1 LGSEDDPS
9 MRQTVVGETRTA
21 QIELDPQTLQQ
32 VLETRRAIASE
43 SALVWGEHCTECVM
57 PTCYST
63 CAFYTPR
70 RDLKC
75 RRFDQ
80 GLEAVK
86 ASAAPEARGLR
97 VSFRQ
102 WGKLEASGRARALP
116 VGRAR
121 ALAAADD
128 IVAGVI
134 DAAAAPHRVRDV
146 AAIGWNRVKTRI
158 ANRAGTSAFDAFV
171 LECVSRAAQETVFTL
186 TIKPEVSTGQY
197 FQRHLTVQPGY
208 NRLAVDA
215 KEIGALVDL
224 DAALLFQVEPVAAP
238 AEAEFVFT
246 QLQFV
251 RWSNAAAPGS
261 ASAGP
266 APAQA
271 AAPKP
276 AAKVKCVVWDLDNT
290 LWRGTLIE
298 DGLEKLELNP
308 TAVAA
313 IKALDS
319 RGILHSIAS
328 KNNADDAMA
337 ALTHF
342 GLVEYFLAPQIAWR
356 PKSEAI
362 DRIAARLNIH
372 KNSFLF
378 IDDQPFERAEVQS
391 VHQDVRVVSDEI
403 IDELLQLPE
412 LDTPVTEEARNRRA
426 MYKVEEERDSA
437 FQGTGGDFITFL
449 RSCEL
454 VLTIDRIT
462 DANIARVFELSQRT
476 NQLNYA
482 GRSSSRE
489 EVEALAAGTA
499 KDAGFVLSCSDR
511 FGDYGVIG
519 FAVVDPATF
528 HVDNFFMS
536 CRVQHKKVDHAFFGW
551 LVGKAAKAGRPNVT
565 VTYRFSGRNQSAQ
578 QVLDEMRFAPS
589 DAPDLLQSPD
599 LAGLPDHDVVAIV
612 DRATDRA
619 AAPMA
624 VA

>member
-1 LGSEDDPS
+1 
-9 MRQTVVGETRTA
+9 MRQTVIGETRTA
-21 QIELDPQTLQQ
+21 QFDLDPQILQQ
-32 VLETRRAIASE
+32 VLETGRSIAGE

-57 PTCYST
+57 PSCYST

-80 GLEAVK
+80 GLEAVRART
-86 ASAAPEARGLR
+86 ASDVRGLR

-102 WGKLEASGRARALP
+102 WGKLEASGRARTLP

-121 ALAAADD
+121 VLALTDNL
-128 IVAGVI
+128 VAGAIGAV
-134 DAAAAPHRVRDV
+134 AAPYRARDV

-158 ANRAGTSAFDAFV
+158 ADGGSADFDAF
-171 LECVSRAAQETVFTL
+171 LMECVSEAPRETVFTL
-186 TIKPEVSTGQY
+186 TVKPEVSTGRY

-208 NRLAVDA
+208 NRLTVDA
-215 KEIGALVDL
+215 AEIAALVDL
-224 DAALLFQVEPVAAP
+224 GGPLLFQVEPVTP
-238 AEAEFVFT
+238 PEGVEFVFT

-251 RWSNAAAPGS
+251 RWANASAPGATSVAAASSEPT
-261 ASAGP
+261 P
-266 APAQA
+266 T
-271 AAPKP
+271 PKP

-308 TAVAA
+308 LAVAA
-313 IKALDS
+313 IKELDG

-337 ALTHF
+337 ALAHF
-342 GLVEYFLAPQIAWR
+342 GLADYFLVPQIAWR
-356 PKSEAI
+356 PKSESI
-362 DRIAARLNIH
+362 GRIAARLNIH

-378 IDDQPFERAEVQS
+378 IDDQPFERAEVES
-391 VHQDVRVVSDEI
+391 VHQDVRVVSDEVI
-403 IDELLQLPE
+403 GELLGLPE
-412 LDTPVTEEARNRRA
+412 LDAPVTEEARNRRA

-437 FQGTGGDFITFL
+437 FQETGGDFVGFL

-499 KDAGFVLSCSDR
+499 ENVGLVLSCSDR

-519 FAVVDPATF
+519 FAMVDPKTF
-528 HVDNFFMS
+528 HVGNFFMS

-551 LVGKAAKAGRPNVT
+551 LAEKAAKAGRPNVT

-578 QVLDEMRFAPS
+578 QVLEEMRFCAS
-589 DAPDLLQSPD
+589 GEADTLTSPG
-599 LAGLPDHDVVAIV
+599 LADLPDHDVVAIV
-612 DRATDRA
+612 DKASVT
-619 AAPMA
+619 APSVVA

>member
-1 LGSEDDPS
+1 
-9 MRQTVVGETRTA
+9 MRQTVVGETRTTH
-21 QIELDPQTLQQ
+21 IELDPNTLRK
-32 VLETRRAIASE
+32 VLETRRSIVGE

-57 PTCYST
+57 PSCYST

-75 RRFDQ
+75 RRFDR
-80 GLEAVK
+80 GLEEVRTT
-86 ASAAPEARGLR
+86 SAPQVRGLR
-97 VSFRQ
+97 VAFRQ
-102 WGKLEASGRARALP
+102 WGKLEASGRARALAA
-116 VGRAR
+116 AR
-121 ALAAADD
+121 AGALKAADELVSGL
-128 IVAGVI
+128 IG
-134 DAAAAPHRVRDV
+134 AAPAPHRMRDI
-146 AAIGWNRVKTRI
+146 ASIGWNRVKTRV
-158 ANRAGTSAFDAFV
+158 ADRGGSGDFDSFLV
-171 LECVSRAAQETVFTL
+171 ECVSNAPQPTVFTL
-186 TIKPEVSTGQY
+186 TVKPEVSTGRY
-197 FQRHLTVQPGY
+197 FQRHLTIEPGY
-208 NRLAVDA
+208 NRLTIDA
-215 KEIGALVDL
+215 AEISALVDFE
-224 DAALLFQVEPVAAP
+224 APLLFQVEPVTPTAGS
-238 AEAEFVFT
+238 EFVFT

-251 RWSNAAAPGS
+251 RWASAVAPESAAAD
-261 ASAGP
+261 
-266 APAQA
+266 APPVTTV

-308 TAVAA
+308 VAVAA

-319 RGILHSIAS
+319 RGVLHSIAS

-337 ALTHF
+337 ALAHF
-342 GLVEYFLAPQIAWR
+342 GLAEYFLAPQIAWR

-403 IDELLQLPE
+403 IGDLLARPE

-437 FQGTGGDFITFL
+437 FEQTGGDFIAFL
-449 RSCEL
+449 RSCGL

-489 EVEALAAGTA
+489 EVEALAAGKA
-499 KDAGFVLSCSDR
+499 DDVGFVLSCSDR

-519 FAVVDPATF
+519 FAMVNPATF
-528 HVDNFFMS
+528 HVGNFFMS

-551 LVGKAAKAGRPNVT
+551 LIEQAARSERSSVT

-578 QVLDEMRFAPS
+578 QVLEEMRFSPS
-589 DAPDLLQSPD
+589 GEEGVLRSPP
-599 LAGLPDHDVVAIV
+599 LSELPDHDVVTIV
-612 DRATDRA
+612 DRASEA
-619 AAPMA
+619 GLAA
-624 VA
+624 VAVA

>member
-1 LGSEDDPS
+1 

-21 QIELDPQTLQQ
+21 QIELEPQTLQK
-32 VLETRRAIASE
+32 VLETRRAIGSE

-86 ASAAPEARGLR
+86 ASAAPEVRGLR

-116 VGRAR
+116 AQRAR
-121 ALAAADD
+121 ALATADD
-128 IVAGVI
+128 FVAGVI
-134 DAAAAPHRVRDV
+134 GAAVAPHRVRDV

-158 ANRAGTSAFDAFV
+158 ADHASANAFDAFV
-171 LECVSRAAQETVFTL
+171 LECVSRAARETVFTL
-186 TIKPEVSTGQY
+186 TIKPEVSTGRY

-215 KEIGALVDL
+215 KEIAALVDL
-224 DAALLFQVEPVAAP
+224 DAPLLFQVEPVAAP

-251 RWSNAAAPGS
+251 RWSDRAAPE
-261 ASAGP
+261 SAGA
-266 APAQA
+266 APVQT

-298 DGLEKLELNP
+298 DGLEKLELDP
-308 TAVAA
+308 VAVAA

-319 RGILHSIAS
+319 RGVLHSIAS

-342 GLVEYFLAPQIAWR
+342 GLAQYFLAPQIAWR

-391 VHQDVRVVSDEI
+391 VHQDVRVVSDQI
-403 IDELLQLPE
+403 IGELLQLPE

-437 FQGTGGDFITFL
+437 FEETGGDFIAFL

-462 DANIARVFELSQRT
+462 EANIARVFELSQRT

-489 EVEALAAGTA
+489 EVEALAAGTG
-499 KDAGFVLSCSDR
+499 KDVGFVLSCSDR

-519 FAVVDPATF
+519 FAVVDPTSF

-551 LVGKAAKAGRPNVT
+551 LVEKAAKAGRPNVT

-578 QVLDEMRFAPS
+578 QVLEEMRFAPS
-589 DAPDLLQSPD
+589 DAPDLLRSPD

-612 DRATDRA
+612 DRASDRA